1 MSYTSFS
8 RTTAAVRN
16 GLTQQHRQQDKAV
29 AVALRW
35 CATTRE
41 SAQVGVRQWWPATA
55 NGPMPNGQVEPVDI
69 QYGASLATIIKEDL
83 KSMDLTGESSGTVAT
98 ASL

>member
-1 MSYTSFS
+1 MACDCQST
-8 RTTAAVRN
+8 
-16 GLTQQHRQQDKAV
+16 
-29 AVALRW
+29 
-35 CATTRE
+35 
-41 SAQVGVRQWWPATA
+41 
-55 NGPMPNGQVEPVDI
+55 NGQVEPVDI